1 MRKFL
6 FERVLRV
13 LHKCMHAGPAY
24 PPGPGYPPMPPAGYP
39 PVPGPSY
46 PPSKSYYVIR
56 SRLNGLVLDVEA
68 ENRNPG
74 ARVVTWNHK
83 PGNCDNQLW
92 YDDFITG
99 TVRSKLNDFALDWNG
114 RHN

>member
-1 MRKFL
+1 
-6 FERVLRV
+6 
-13 LHKCMHAGPAY
+13 MHAGPAY